1 VSPVFVRNINFSLL
15 FVLGILSCS
24 SSANLNSKDAV
35 RKAVMDHLSQRKG
48 LDLNM
53 NAMELDIGDVAF
65 RANDADATVSFRPK
79 GSQTAAMTMT
89 YSLVR
94 DGSQWKVKP
103 KAAGEGGA
111 NPHGT
116 VAPPA
121 PAGAALPPGHPPVGQ
136 KK

>member
-1 VSPVFVRNINFSLL
+1 MSPVFVRNINLSLL

-89 YSLVR
+89 YSLMR
-94 DGSQWKVKP
+94 DGSQWKVNCDVESSDCV
-103 KAAGEGGA
+103 ARGYITLLGGR
-111 NPHGT
+111 HGS
-116 VAPPA
+116 AR
-121 PAGAALPPGHPPVGQ
+121 
-136 KK
+136 